1 MNYGTTIPAPQL
13 PLVNPATGLISAVWF
28 RYLLSLFGRTG
39 GAPGVNAT
47 DLQATLANVPSA
59 ATSVVG
65 SAVLSWPSAAGA
77 SLAAGTY
84 ELVLAWPWQT
94 GAIIGLTGDI
104 PFGSF
109 TVAVQINGIPVA
121 GLGGV
126 LINSPVPTKT
136 LAGMNALV
144 PGNNVT
150 VVVSAVSGT
159 VPGFSADF
167 SGDFVAAALAPTD
180 VTLQLDYLHP
190 LFSTGGFSADFN
202 PLYFVTQ

>member
-1 MNYGTTIPAPQL
+1 MPEWVLPCASRVAARARGAVLVAAALLVAGAL
-13 PLVNPATGLISAVWF
+13 PLF
-28 RYLLSLFGRTG
+28 RRL
-39 GAPGVNAT
+39 
-47 DLQATLANVPSA
+47 
-59 ATSVVG
+59 
-65 SAVLSWPSAAGA
+65 LSWPSAAGA

-94 GAIIGLTGDI
+94 GALIGLTGDI
-104 PFGSF
+104 PLGSF
-109 TVAVQINGIPVA
+109 TAAVQVNGIPVA
-121 GLGGV
+121 GLNGV

-159 VPGFSADF
+159 VLGFSADF
-167 SGDFVAAALAPTD
+167 SGDFVAATLTPPTD